1 MKTKNIINCIA
12 LLVVAVVI
20 IAADSLTLV
29 TGIVSAVVL
38 CGVAVLLNNVKR
50 TIKIKR
56 FKGLFLAVIVKLSFN
71 GLSGLK

>member
-1 MKTKNIINCIA
+1 MKKNIINCLA

-38 CGVAVLLNNVKR
+38 CGVAVLLHNVNADEQSEKQ
-50 TIKIKR
+50 K
-56 FKGLFLAVIVKLSFN
+56 
-71 GLSGLK
+71 

>member
-38 CGVAVLLNNVKR
+38 CGLAVLVNNVN
-50 TIKIKR
+50 
-56 FKGLFLAVIVKLSFN
+56 ADEQN
-71 GLSGLK
+71 EQ